1 MGLPALRHDAHTAVA
16 RPHLRVVGSD
26 RKTSTAKRRRV
37 SHAAAYQ
44 AFVFFAV
51 AVAAVALLGV
61 GRVWLSVQATQA
73 SIDSTKLRQ
82 EIKSE
87 RYRGDL
93 LEVQQSALASPSRIL
108 AIATGTLG
116 MAPATSVTYLRL
128 GSTKTAQAALAPP
141 ASPQARGVGL
151 MERAMDIAAGEAQVL
166 LVGDVGLASAR

>member
-1 MGLPALRHDAHTAVA
+1 MGLPALRHESLTAA
-16 RPHLRVVGSD
+16 IRPHLRVVTP
-26 RKTSTAKRRRV
+26 KAKKAAAKRRRV

-51 AVAAVALLGV
+51 AVGAIAALGV

-93 LEVQQSALASPSRIL
+93 LEVQQSALATPSRIL
-108 AIATGTLG
+108 AIASGNLG

-128 GSTKTAQAALAPP
+128 TSAPVPAPAAETAAQH
-141 ASPQARGVGL
+141 GETIV
-151 MERAMDIAAGEAQVL
+151 ERAMHAAAGEAQVL
-166 LVGDVGLASAR
+166 LVGDVGLTSSR